1 MCTARGQKNEPIT
14 IKPVTN
20 IMKQMAIVISSF
32 NLDALDQFGQIVSLL
47 YTSSP
52 NHPQVVDLM
61 CFLAKGNRSGYDK
74 QTSLKNVVECFVA
87 NLPKVMMSKDV
98 TSMHLQT
105 IQLLLRRHDIVLL
118 SAINKVL
125 PTLLGNIA
133 DTIPEA
139 GGSNKAE
146 RDDLVPEILRTIA
159 LVSFNS
165 TESNVLKDIRN
176 IEDWRE
182 RLLRIVDSIKTD
194 SNITLSSTCLFREA
208 IMCL

>member
-52 NHPQVVDLM
+52 NHSQVVDLM

-87 NLPKVMMSKDV
+87 NLPKVGYRQC
-98 TSMHLQT
+98 MHAGGFN
-105 IQLLLRRHDIVLL
+105 IRR
-118 SAINKVL
+118 N
-125 PTLLGNIA
+125 
-133 DTIPEA
+133 DTIA
-139 GGSNKAE
+139 AMG
-146 RDDLVPEILRTIA
+146 
-159 LVSFNS
+159 F
-165 TESNVLKDIRN
+165 
-176 IEDWRE
+176 
-182 RLLRIVDSIKTD
+182 SIF
-194 SNITLSSTCLFREA
+194 TCLVLTR
-208 IMCL
+208 L